1 MDVGAARKPA
11 LEQRKDLKANDAQLR
26 AAQLTRSAARA
37 ERLPTLSVNGDY
49 GVNGTRTDEAQRTFS
64 ATALVSVPLWLGGRT
79 GGAVQVNAAPF
90 GKRGAGGGKAT
101 TPGQAEGRGAG
112 PAMQAAA

>member
-49 GVNGTRTDEAQRTFS
+49 GVNGTSTDEAHRTFS

-79 GGAVQVNAAPF
+79 GGSVQIADAPVKQRAAAPDNAS
-90 GKRGAGGGKAT
+90 R
-101 TPGQAEGRGAG
+101 
-112 PAMQAAA
+112 

>member
-64 ATALVSVPLWLGGRT
+64 ATALVSVPLWLGGRN
-79 GGAVQVNAAPF
+79 GGAPSASD
-90 GKRGAGGGKAT
+90 AGFRQRA
-101 TPGQAEGRGAG
+101 AEGGDTMSRGEVGG
-112 PAMQAAA
+112 PGARAD